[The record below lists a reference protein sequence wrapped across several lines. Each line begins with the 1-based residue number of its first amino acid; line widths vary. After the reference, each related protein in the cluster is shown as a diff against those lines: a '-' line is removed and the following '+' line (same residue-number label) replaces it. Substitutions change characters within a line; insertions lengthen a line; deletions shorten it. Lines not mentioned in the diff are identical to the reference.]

1 MSKKSCI
8 KTINNLTRIIILLLC
23 FTIILMTCACTSEKN
38 KNAAIDISVLLLPKF
53 EIGEMTGDAYGEAQR
68 YYEAYCAGGE
78 EYEIAGGFDGHKLYV
93 KDGIALYVTG
103 MGKVN
108 AGLSLQAVLSD
119 KRFDFSD
126 AYLIGIGC
134 AGSAY
139 ESTVMGDVFIVT
151 AAVDFDLGHRVDIRD
166 TSDGDKNT
174 WYQDSSYNSSSCKFL
189 NAELMDK
196 VYNLVKDIPIDTT
209 EKTRNYMAKAFDNA
223 EWATRD
229 PQILRATAIS
239 SDSYWKGTYM
249 HQDAIRATAMYKCPD
264 PYLASEME
272 DVALAVAA
280 ERMGMLDR
288 LIIIRNSVNMDV
300 FMNGATPESLWNPNS
315 SQPLSSGSNEE
326 TADIF
331 TVSNDNNFKVGS
343 AIIDAIKNG
352 SF

>member
-1 MSKKSCI
+1 MNKKSWI
-8 KTINNLTRIIILLLC
+8 KILTRIITVSLCLAVILL
-23 FTIILMTCACTSEKN
+23 TCACTSEKD
-38 KNAAIDISVLLLPKF
+38 KNEAIDISVLLLPKF
-53 EIGEMTGDAYGEAQR
+53 EVGEMTGDDYGEAQR

-78 EYEIAGGFDGHKLYV
+78 EYVIEGGFEGHKLYV
-93 KDGIALYVTG
+93 RDGVALYVTG

-119 KRFDFSD
+119 DRFDFSD
-126 AYLIGIGC
+126 AYLMGIGC
-134 AGSAY
+134 SGSAY
-139 ESTVMGDVFIVT
+139 EATVMGDVFVVT

-166 TSDGDKNT
+166 TSDGSGDT
-174 WYQDSSYNSSSCKFL
+174 WYQDASYNSSSYKFL
-189 NAELMDK
+189 NKELTDK

-209 EKTRNYMAKAFDNA
+209 EKTRSYMAKAFDNA
-223 EWATRD
+223 SWATRD
-229 PQILRATAIS
+229 PQVLRATTIS

-249 HQDAIRATAMYKCPD
+249 HQDAIRATAAYDCPD
-264 PYLASEME
+264 PYLVSEME
-272 DVALAVAA
+272 DVALAVVA

-300 FMNGATPESLWNPNS
+300 FMNGATPENLWNPDS
-315 SQPLSSGSNEE
+315 FKPIESESNEE

-343 AIIDAIKNG
+343 VIIEAIKNG